1 MNGNPKIE
9 MRPIDSI
16 TPYPN
21 NPRHNQSAIRD
32 VATSIRKYG
41 FKQPI
46 VVDKEGVIVVGHT
59 RYEAAKE
66 LGLETVPVLVSELS
80 DKENREYRIADNKT
94 NELASWD
101 FEKLA
106 QEMADLDFGD
116 FEFDTSFLDEI
127 DEALNGEDDEE
138 LKFNEAHKNAEDLYD
153 RYIYPPFSVLDA
165 RNGKWQNRKATWHTI
180 LKSGEGREDSLL
192 GNGLKQLAMNSTKNT
207 TLNGTSIFDPVL
219 AEILVAWFSPKGGKV
234 IDPFAGGSVRGIVSA
249 MLGRRYYGNDLRQE
263 QIDANEE
270 NWKLLDGQ
278 RDFYGATMTAPVWT
292 VGDSTEIDRIIK
304 ERDFDM
310 LMTCPPYADLEKYS
324 DDPRDISNMDYTEF
338 VRCYREI
345 IRRSCAMLKTN
356 AFAAIVVGEVRDK
369 EGNYRNFVGDTIKA
383 FEDCGLHWY
392 NNMVLL
398 NAVATAALR
407 AARQFDGG
415 RKVVTCHQHVLVF
428 IKGDAKKAMSNM
440 ERYELTEEVIQMLE
454 NPEETS
460 E

>member
-1 MNGNPKIE
+1 VSQNPKIE
-9 MRPIDSI
+9 MRAIDTI

-46 VVDKEGVIVVGHT
+46 VVDKDGVIVVGHT

-80 DKENREYRIADNKT
+80 EKENREYRIADNKT

-116 FEFDTSFLDEI
+116 FDFDTDFLDEI
-127 DEALNGEDDEE
+127 DEALNGEDEE
-138 LKFNEAHKNAEDLYD
+138 LKFNEAHKNAEDLYE

-165 RNGKWQNRKATWHTI
+165 RNGKWQSSKATWHTI
-180 LKSGEGREDSLL
+180 LKSGEGREEGLL
-192 GNGLKQLAMNSTKNT
+192 GNGLNALAKNSTKNT
-207 TLNGTSIFDPVL
+207 TLTGTSIFDPVL

-234 IDPFAGGSVRGIVSA
+234 IDPFAGGSVRGIVTA
-249 MLGRRYYGNDLRQE
+249 MLGRRYFGNDLRQE

-278 RDFYGATMTAPVWT
+278 RNFYGEAMDAPVWT
-292 VGDSTEIDRIIK
+292 VGDSAEIDKIIK
-304 ERDFDM
+304 ERGF
-310 LMTCPPYADLEKYS
+310 ADLEKYS
-324 DDPRDISNMDYTEF
+324 DDPRDISNMDYANF
-338 VRCYREI
+338 VRTYREI
-345 IRRSCAMLKTN
+345 IRRSVDMLKPN

-383 FEDCGLHWY
+383 FEDAGLHWY

-428 IKGDAKKAMSNM
+428 LKGDAKKAMSNM
-440 ERYELTEEVIQMLE
+440 ERYELSEEVLNMFQDGE
-454 NPEETS
+454 AK
-460 E
+460 

>member
-1 MNGNPKIE
+1 MIQWFC
-9 MRPIDSI
+9 PI
-16 TPYPN
+16 
-21 NPRHNQSAIRD
+21 
-32 VATSIRKYG
+32 
-41 FKQPI
+41 
-46 VVDKEGVIVVGHT
+46 
-59 RYEAAKE
+59 
-66 LGLETVPVLVSELS
+66 
-80 DKENREYRIADNKT
+80 
-94 NELASWD
+94 
-101 FEKLA
+101 
-106 QEMADLDFGD
+106 
-116 FEFDTSFLDEI
+116 
-127 DEALNGEDDEE
+127 
-138 LKFNEAHKNAEDLYD
+138 
-153 RYIYPPFSVLDA
+153 
-165 RNGKWQNRKATWHTI
+165 
-180 LKSGEGREDSLL
+180 
-192 GNGLKQLAMNSTKNT
+192 
-207 TLNGTSIFDPVL
+207 
-219 AEILVAWFSPKGGKV
+219 GGKV

-249 MLGRRYYGNDLRQE
+249 MLGRQYYGNDLRQE

-278 RDFYGATMTAPVWT
+278 RDFYGTTMTAPVWT
-292 VGDSTEIDRIIK
+292 VGDSAEIDRIIK